1 MQLVWEMR
9 MGVWG
14 HGEAQRQ
21 EAACSVRSREETT
34 VARVEW
40 ERGVGVEAQ
49 GQQGPGQEALRDRCR
64 VLAFMVSET
73 GGAREF

>member
-1 MQLVWEMR
+1 MSGD
-9 MGVWG
+9 MGRPRG
-14 HGEAQRQ
+14 RRRP
-21 EAACSVRSREETT
+21 AAFRSREETT

-49 GQQGPGQEALRDRCR
+49 SQQGPGQEALRDRCR